1 MAIALRGG
9 LVLLALTLS
18 FTSSAAALQC
28 VGDCGLDGSVTVD
41 EIVIGLG
48 IALGQ
53 GDLGSCAPFDRSRDN
68 AVTVDEILAAVDA
81 ALNGCTPNQTPET
94 ADLPSYRTYPGQ
106 QVRVTIPGSDADG
119 DHLRFDS
126 TTLPLGATLDSG
138 TGVLSWDPT
147 AADVG
152 VYALTYTVSDDGIPS
167 LSASGGFELRVAALE
182 QCVELDCDPGVGCVA
197 IPVDIGTLCCTGE
210 EPIRVAEPLGECPD
224 GAIIVA
230 GRNEEGFG
238 QLRNCDEVPVV
249 SLGQGG
255 TRVTMH
261 FAARCIF
268 SAEGANLR
276 IQMYNDEFTLVNRTS
291 RLNFRPVDNGY
302 AAVFNISSTIDDSLF
317 EPRLLEGAEQ
327 QLYVS
332 VQDANGLLV
341 ERTLRIRTTLQG
353 RDDLPDD
360 ANSPRQ
366 PSAP

>member
-1 MAIALRGG
+1 MA
-9 LVLLALTLS
+9 S
-18 FTSSAAALQC
+18 PAAALQC

-41 EIVIGLG
+41 EIVIGVG

-53 GDLGSCAPFDRSRDN
+53 GNAEDCAPFDRSRDN

-81 ALNGCTPNQTPET
+81 ALNGCTPNQAPET
-94 ADLPSYRTYPGQ
+94 VDLPLYRTYPGQ

-119 DHLRFDS
+119 DDLRFDS
-126 TTLPLGATLDSG
+126 TTLPPGATLDSG
-138 TGVLSWDPT
+138 TGVLAWDPT

-152 VYALTYTVSDDGIPS
+152 VYPLTYTVTDDGIPS
-167 LSASGGFELRVAALE
+167 LSASGGFELRVATLE
-182 QCVELDCDPGVGCVA
+182 QCVEVECDPAVGC
-197 IPVDIGTLCCTGE
+197 IETPVDVGTMCCTGE
-210 EPIRVAEPLGECPD
+210 EPARVAEPLGECPD
-224 GAIIVA
+224 GAMIVV

-238 QLRNCDEVPVV
+238 PLQNCDELPVI

-276 IQMYNDEFTLVNRTS
+276 IQMYNSEFTLVNRTS
-291 RLNFRPVDNGY
+291 RINFRPVDNGY
-302 AAVFNISSTIDDSLF
+302 AAVFNLSSTIDDSLF
-317 EPRLLEGAEQ
+317 EPFLLEGAEQ

-341 ERTLRIRTTLQG
+341 ERTLRIRTTLQR

-360 ANSPRQ
+360 VDSPAV
-366 PSAP
+366 PPAP